1 MKGLTRSL
9 RCRDLSDRF
18 RAPLGSLRRR
28 QRVGSAHSTRAGP
41 VVQPRS
47 ELPTVERPVW
57 DV

>member
-47 ELPTVERPVW
+47 ELPTVERPV
-57 DV
+57 